1 MRSREV
7 ILKKFNSPIL
17 LQKKDANITVKQRN
31 TLEASGNL
39 SGAKLN
45 KLQQTDNFNSK
56 RKEPMIKQANI
67 KPQGTSIVVGA
78 GPTEVTYIPASKN

>member
-17 LQKKDANITVKQRN
+17 LQKKDENLTVKHRS
-31 TLEASGNL
+31 TSEASGNI

-45 KLQQTDNFNSK
+45 KLKQTDNFNSK
-56 RKEPMIKQANI
+56 RKEPMIKQANL
-67 KPQGTSIVVGA
+67 KLRGTPIVVGE

>member
-17 LQKKDANITVKQRN
+17 LQKKDANITVKKRN

-45 KLQQTDNFNSK
+45 KLQ
-56 RKEPMIKQANI
+56 
-67 KPQGTSIVVGA
+67 
-78 GPTEVTYIPASKN
+78 